1 MQFNSRAIALLLA
14 LCVATITT
22 AFLYLVPNITTT
34 SIVIAFLLSFS
45 SSYILVR
52 LVLEFLF
59 FRQIETIYESLKK
72 LKESEITL
80 RGRLSSV
87 NPLKRIN
94 REISSFA
101 KSKER
106 EIEELKERENF
117 RREFIADVS
126 HELKTP
132 IFAAQGFVH
141 TLLDGAINDKEVRK
155 KFLRKAAKS
164 LDALDLL
171 VQDILTISQIE
182 SGEIKMH
189 FENFDMRGMC
199 AEILEQLEDKADKK
213 GVELKMSKK
222 YKDPII
228 VRGDYRRIYQVM
240 LNLISNAIKY
250 TKKGGQAKIGFR
262 EIAGDKIRIIVTD
275 TGRGIPESDIS
286 RIFERFYRV
295 DKSRSRE
302 KGGTGLGLS
311 IVKHILESHNSEIMV
326 ESEYKIGSK
335 FYFELEKANYI
346 DKVDEGWEEEED
358 YA

>member
-1 MQFNSRAIALLLA
+1 MRFNSRAIALLLA
-14 LCVATITT
+14 LCISIITA
-22 AFLYLVPNITTT
+22 AFLSLVPEISLTP
-34 SIVIAFLLSFS
+34 IIIAFLLSFS
-45 SSYILVR
+45 STFILAR

-59 FRQIETIYESLKK
+59 FRQIDDINNSLKQVQ
-72 LKESEITL
+72 ETGITL
-80 RGRLSSV
+80 ETKGSSL

-101 KSKER
+101 ETKRQEIKE
-106 EIEELKERENF
+106 LQDRENF

-141 TLLDGAINDKEVRK
+141 TLLDGAINDKDVRK

-189 FENFDMRGMC
+189 IERFD
-199 AEILEQLEDKADKK
+199 ILELCHEIIDQVERRAEKK
-213 GVELKMSKK
+213 GVDLKLPKK
-222 YKDPII
+222 LKPVI
-228 VRGDYRRIYQVM
+228 VQGDYRRIYQVM
-240 LNLISNAIKY
+240 INLITNAVNY
-250 TKKGGQAKIGFR
+250 TRKGGWAKISFK
-262 EIAGDKIRIIVTD
+262 EIDEKVEISVSD
-275 TGRGIPESDIS
+275 NGRGIPASDLA

-311 IVKHILESHNSEIMV
+311 IVKHIVERHGSEIFV
-326 ESEYKIGSK
+326 ESEYKKGSK
-335 FYFELEKANYI
+335 FYFSLEKANYI
-346 DKVDEGWEEEED
+346 DVRQEWDEDDEF
-358 YA
+358 A

>member
-1 MQFNSRAIALLLA
+1 MQFNSRAIALMLA
-14 LCVATITT
+14 ICVAIITT
-22 AFLYLVPNITTT
+22 AFLYLVPNITSTA
-34 SIVIAFLLSFS
+34 IIIALLLSFS
-45 SSYILVR
+45 STYILVR

-59 FRQIETIYESLKK
+59 FRQIENIYDSLKK
-72 LKESEITL
+72 IQESGLTIKGKT
-80 RGRLSSV
+80 SSI
-87 NPLKRIN
+87 NPLKRIDT
-94 REISSFA
+94 EISSFA
-101 KSKER
+101 ETKRR

-182 SGEIKMH
+182 SGQIKMH
-189 FENFDMRGMC
+189 FENFD
-199 AEILEQLEDKADKK
+199 ILELCHDIIDQLEGKAEKK
-213 GVELKMSKK
+213 GVELKLPKK
-222 YKDPII
+222 LKPVI

-240 LNLISNAIKY
+240 INLITNAIKY
-250 TKKGGQAKIGFR
+250 TRKGGLAKISFK
-262 EIAGDKIRIIVTD
+262 EIGDKVEIMVSD
-275 TGRGIPESDIS
+275 NGRGIPESDIA

-295 DKSRSRE
+295 EKSRSRE

-311 IVKHILESHNSEIMV
+311 IVKHIIEGHNSEIMV
-326 ESEYKIGSK
+326 ESEFKKGSK
-335 FYFELEKANYI
+335 FYFTLEKAHYI
-346 DKVDEGWEEEED
+346 DRETEDVEEED
-358 YA
+358 EYA